1 MAISFPG
8 IPPAERAAPTRPT
21 AWTQLI
27 LRLHFYIGLFVGPF
41 ILVAAVTGTLYVLSP
56 QMDNIIYVQQLRN
69 DSEGTPQALSHQVQA
84 AIQHLGADKIP
95 DAVRPAPDASWN
107 TRVMFTE
114 TGLGRGKHRALF
126 VDPITLD
133 IRGDLVVYGSSGSLP
148 FRTWLDLLHR
158 NLLLGELGRNYS
170 ELAASW
176 LWLATLGGL
185 FLWFVARRRTSAEQA
200 RRSPRLA
207 QRRLHGLV
215 GIWIAIGL
223 LFLSVTGL
231 TWSNWAGG
239 RIGELRQTLGWVTP
253 TVSTKLATA
262 GASDHA
268 RAIPT
273 APATGDEHAH
283 QDGASQ
289 APVSPNEHAHHKA
302 ISQGPSSLM
311 ATPSDPAMPNTA
323 MSPAVA
329 QFDPI
334 LTTTRAAGIDS
345 KQIEIRM
352 PRAADQAWLIRETD
366 RSWPMQVDT
375 IAIDPATMTVIS
387 RADFATF
394 PLVAKLIR
402 WGIDAHM
409 GILFGWVNQVVM
421 AAFGLTL
428 SLMVVLGYM
437 MWWKRR
443 PAPGAPLQTV
453 AAAWMRLS
461 WTARLLCVVVA
472 VALGW
477 SLPAMGVSLLAFLL
491 VDTVRWRLQK
501 TRSQHPAM

>member
-1 MAISFPG
+1 MAVSSPG
-8 IPPAERAAPTRPT
+8 RPQAERVAPTRPT
-21 AWTQLI
+21 AWTQLV

-41 ILVAAVTGTLYVLSP
+41 ILVAAITGTLFVLTP
-56 QMDNIIYVQQLRN
+56 QLENIIYAEQLRN
-69 DSEGTPQALSHQVQA
+69 DSEGKTQPLSQQVEA
-84 AIQHLGADKIP
+84 AIAHLGTDRKP
-95 DAVRPAPDASWN
+95 DVVRPAPNASWN

-114 TGLGRGKHRALF
+114 AGLAGGEHRALF

-133 IRGDLVVYGSSGSLP
+133 IRGDLVVYGTSGSLP
-148 FRTWLDLLHR
+148 FRTWLDHMHR
-158 NLLLGELGRNYS
+158 SLLLGELGRNYS

-200 RRSPRLA
+200 QRSARLA
-207 QRRLHGLV
+207 QRRLHGLI

-253 TVSTKLATA
+253 SVATRLAA
-262 GASDHA
+262 Q
-268 RAIPT
+268 
-273 APATGDEHAH
+273 DEHAH
-283 QDGASQ
+283 HGGAPATQD
-289 APVSPNEHAHHKA
+289 EHAHHGGA
-302 ISQGPSSLM
+302 P
-311 ATPSDPAMPNTA
+311 ATQDEHAQHHGEQAKVPQVQRQTPAAAPDPAFA
-323 MSPAVA
+323 AALSASVA
-329 QFDPI
+329 QLDPV
-334 LTTTRAAGIDS
+334 LAATRAAGIDS
-345 KQIEIRM
+345 DQIEIRM
-352 PRAADQAWLIRETD
+352 PRASDQAWVVRETD
-366 RSWPMQVDT
+366 RSWPTQVDA
-375 IAIDPATMTVIS
+375 IAIDPRTMTVIS

-409 GILFGWVNQVVM
+409 GILFGWVNQLVM
-421 AAFGLTL
+421 AAFGIAL

-443 PAPGAPLQTV
+443 PAPGAPVQTV
-453 AAAWMRLS
+453 AAAWTRLS
-461 WTARLLCVVVA
+461 WPARVLCLIVA

-477 SLPAMGVSLLAFLL
+477 SLPVMGISLLAFLL
-491 VDTVRWRLQK
+491 IDALRWRLQN
-501 TRSQHPAM
+501 TRDAHCTT